1 MGLSP
6 LDWIIIVAFIL
17 FSIGISWRY
26 KKLGESGLSGF
37 FLGGRNLPWYLAGLS
52 MVATTFAADT
62 PLAVA
67 ELVAQGGI
75 AKNWLWWNALAGGVL
90 TAIFFARLWRK
101 SGVLTE
107 VEFINIRYSGS
118 GARFLRGFKAVYL
131 GIFINAMIIAWVNQ
145 AFITL
150 LQVFFDIPSD
160 QVLWYV
166 AAAMLLIMFYSGLS
180 GLKGIAVTDSFQFI
194 IAMVGCIILAVI
206 VLNSPEIGGVS
217 GLKAKL
223 PPAAFNFFPSVG
235 ESSAV
240 AGFGMTLATMFTYVG
255 VLWWSCWYPG
265 AEPGGGG
272 YIAQRMMSTKG
283 EKDSVFA
290 TLFFQF
296 AHYCLRPWP
305 WIIVALCALVLYPDL
320 EGSEQ
325 KFGFVMAMKDFLP
338 SGLRGM
344 LLVAFLGAYMSTIS
358 TQLNWGASYVVND
371 LYNPFIKPTIK
382 KGGVLGDVTVSR
394 VATVILGLLGVY
406 ITSFVE
412 TITGVWEFIFQC
424 GAGLGLVLI
433 VRWFWY
439 KVNVWAE
446 ISATLTPFIVYGFI
460 YVKRLQFNAM
470 HKGIGSDQL
479 QTLQNEMWF
488 FDFGSG
494 VLLSVLITT
503 IVWVSVA
510 YLTPVTDPEK
520 LKSFFDKVRPAG
532 SWGQHGRA
540 DNSNVFPLI
549 IAWICAVV
557 MIYAMLFAFGKIIL
571 FSLSD
576 SLPYIIAS
584 VLGFA
589 GFRYFA
595 SKGELFR

>member
-6 LDWIIIVAFIL
+6 LDWIIIIAFIL

-107 VEFINIRYSGS
+107 VEFINIRYSGK

-166 AAAMLLIMFYSGLS
+166 AGAMLLIMFYSGLS

-194 IAMVGCIILAVI
+194 IAMIGCIILAII

-235 ESSAV
+235 DSGAV

-371 LYNPFIKPTIK
+371 LYNPFIKPSVK
-382 KGGVLGDVTVSR
+382 SSGQGDVSISR
-394 VATVILGLLGVY
+394 IATVVLGLLGVY

-446 ISATLTPFIVYGFI
+446 ISATLTPFIVYGVI
-460 YVKRLQFNAM
+460 YLKRLQFNALYE
-470 HKGIGSDQL
+470 GLASEEL
-479 QTLQNEMWF
+479 QALQNEMWF

-494 VLLSVLITT
+494 VLLSVLVTT

-510 YLTPVTDPEK
+510 YMTPQTDPEK
-520 LKSFFDKVRPAG
+520 LRTFFAKVRPAG
-532 SWGQHGRA
+532 SWGEFGTA
-540 DNSNVFPLI
+540 DNSDVFPLI

-571 FSLSD
+571 FTLSD
-576 SLPYIIAS
+576 SIPYVIAS
-584 VLGFA
+584 VVGFI

-595 SKGELFR
+595 GKGDLFR